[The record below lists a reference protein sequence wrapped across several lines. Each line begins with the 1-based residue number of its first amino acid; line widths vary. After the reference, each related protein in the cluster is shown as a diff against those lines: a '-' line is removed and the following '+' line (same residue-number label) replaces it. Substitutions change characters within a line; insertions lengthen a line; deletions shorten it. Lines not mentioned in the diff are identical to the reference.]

1 MQTWLHSAEPAQGFT
16 SNFQMNSS
24 DKGWLRK
31 KKKKRHIKTKENKQ
45 NKNPG
50 ALLEKGK
57 QNTSCIFCEVVCSQ
71 PLDDIRGNLSSLNV
85 HSV

>member
-57 QNTSCIFCEVVCSQ
+57 
-71 PLDDIRGNLSSLNV
+71 
-85 HSV
+85 